1 MPGHIDLKSETDTL
15 RTLDAQLAQGEE
27 VLLTRDG
34 QVVARVTP
42 VAPPPTE
49 AERQAE
55 RERMAA
61 LRRSAFGMFAGQ
73 IEIAPDAFDP
83 DPEIEDLFYADN
95 LFPAPDT
102 DPVADGKS

>member
-27 VLLTRDG
+27 VLLTRNG

-42 VAPPPTE
+42 VAPPPTK
-49 AERQAE
+49 AERRAE
-55 RERMAA
+55 LERMAA

-73 IEIAPDAFDP
+73 IDVDAFDKPLP
-83 DPEIEDLFYADN
+83 DDMLDAMMDPDV
-95 LFPAPDT
+95 FPN
-102 DPVADGKS
+102 SL